1 MLFNVPRLID
11 WFSCRSKKKK
21 SKRTSRCQS
30 FKTFYVR
37 KFANVRSRLKCF
49 SLARNY
55 RRKNFVTFGPR
66 SPKSSKNRSRSRSRD
81 RRRNRRSASASSTTS
96 SKRDKSV
103 DAEKRRS
110 PGRCF
115 LSLARLGLEPEI
127 FWFFAYLA
135 LPLSCSGSPQFGV
148 FSCRIFSHSRK
159 L

>member
-1 MLFNVPRLID
+1 MLFNVPRLLD
-11 WFSCRSKKKK
+11 WFSFRSKKKK

-30 FKTFYVR
+30 FKTFCVR
-37 KFANVRSRLKCF
+37 RFANVRSMLKCF

-55 RRKNFVTFGPR
+55 RRKKFATFGPR

-81 RRRNRRSASASSTTS
+81 RRRNRRSASSTTS

-135 LPLSCSGSPQFGV
+135 VPLSCSCSPRVGV
-148 FSCRIFSHSRK
+148 FSCQISRLARK